1 MRHLLLREEDILVG
15 LEASNCK
22 EALKKMVEFLPKWI
36 LSEAEKKRIFQLLL
50 VREQLG
56 TTAIGSGIALP
67 HCFSSEVREPIM
79 AFGVSPEGISYP
91 SLDGRA
97 VHFIFMLIL
106 PQTEAAEQQKRQI
119 LQNIKW
125 FLCDRHL
132 QEQLRTAKTAAEI
145 CHLLVPDAQHSVA
158 LEV

>member
-1 MRHLLLREEDILVG
+1 MLREENVLAG
-15 LEASNCK
+15 LEASDCK
-22 EALKKMVEFLPKWI
+22 EALRKIVDFLPEWI
-36 LSEAEKKRIFQLLL
+36 LSAGEKKRIFQLLL
-50 VREQLG
+50 LREQLG
-56 TTAIGSGIALP
+56 TTAVGGGIAYP

-79 AFGVSPEGISYP
+79 AFGVSPGGVTYP

-97 VHFIFMLIL
+97 VHFIFVLIL

-132 QEQLRTAKTAAEI
+132 KDRLRTAKTAADI
-145 CHLLVPDAQHSVA
+145 CHLLAPDAQQHLAIGV
-158 LEV
+158 